1 MADIFVSYARQ
12 DRRLVVPIVAALQ
25 AQGWS
30 VWWDPEIA
38 PGQEFDRLIA
48 DELDAA
54 RAVVVVWTPASTAS
68 RWVKGEARDAADRGI
83 LAPVRFDGARL
94 PIDVRSIHTTDFDG
108 WSGDPKSPPFR
119 ELCRAIAGLLDET
132 EPTRPADAPPSS
144 PAARAS
150 ATICVL
156 PFANMSNDPEQDY
169 FADGITE
176 DIITDLG
183 NVSALLVTS
192 RNTAFGLKGKTFDLQ
207 QLARQLQV
215 GHVLQG
221 SVRKSGDRIRITAQL
236 INAATDTQVWAA
248 RFDRDI
254 RDIFAVQ
261 DEISESIVAALKI
274 NLMPGEREALEQR
287 DTTNPEAYKLYLMAR
302 QYSFTGN
309 SGSCRQSEAIVRL
322 CRAATRIDPD
332 YARAWAL
339 SANAEAALRYLGGKT
354 EDGGRTAAQ
363 TALAL
368 DPDLAEAH
376 AAMGRVLIQEERYD
390 EALAEVERALA
401 LDPESYEV
409 NIAAARWYF
418 CKRRMEESIAC
429 YAKAAALAE
438 ADYLS
443 AGMMMVGYQVLG
455 EAGKSVEAALMTRE
469 RTEKVIAVEPD
480 NGSAMGYLVTSL
492 IILGE
497 VDSAK
502 AWMQRALLLDPDNMK
517 MRYNF
522 CCDLV
527 LLEEH
532 EAALDMLA
540 PIVQS
545 MTREH
550 LNWMNAD
557 PDLDPIRE
565 TARFRAILA
574 EAEAVVAGTR

>member
-1 MADIFVSYARQ
+1 
-12 DRRLVVPIVAALQ
+12 
-25 AQGWS
+25 
-30 VWWDPEIA
+30 
-38 PGQEFDRLIA
+38 
-48 DELDAA
+48 
-54 RAVVVVWTPASTAS
+54 
-68 RWVKGEARDAADRGI
+68 
-83 LAPVRFDGARL
+83 
-94 PIDVRSIHTTDFDG
+94 
-108 WSGDPKSPPFR
+108 
-119 ELCRAIAGLLDET
+119 
-132 EPTRPADAPPSS
+132 
-144 PAARAS
+144 
-150 ATICVL
+150 
-156 PFANMSNDPEQDY
+156 
-169 FADGITE
+169 
-176 DIITDLG
+176 
-183 NVSALLVTS
+183 
-192 RNTAFGLKGKTFDLQ
+192 
-207 QLARQLQV
+207 
-215 GHVLQG
+215 
-221 SVRKSGDRIRITAQL
+221 
-236 INAATDTQVWAA
+236 
-248 RFDRDI
+248 
-254 RDIFAVQ
+254 
-261 DEISESIVAALKI
+261 
-274 NLMPGEREALEQR
+274 
-287 DTTNPEAYKLYLMAR
+287 
-302 QYSFTGN
+302 
-309 SGSCRQSEAIVRL
+309 
-322 CRAATRIDPD
+322 
-332 YARAWAL
+332 
-339 SANAEAALRYLGGKT
+339 
-354 EDGGRTAAQ
+354 
-363 TALAL
+363 
-368 DPDLAEAH
+368 
-376 AAMGRVLIQEERYD
+376 
-390 EALAEVERALA
+390 
-401 LDPESYEV
+401 
-409 NIAAARWYF
+409 
-418 CKRRMEESIAC
+418 MEESIAC